1 MSERIHVAVDLT
13 GVTTLAGVL
22 HVETG
27 RTFSSTFVYDAD
39 FLADRSAYALDP
51 ALPLSSGP
59 HHAPGLPRAFADAA
73 PDRWGRNLIRRRL
86 VREGLNRTLTDLDFL
101 LGVSDLTRQGALRFS
116 RDRGGPYVS
125 EHAGVPPLLA
135 MPRLARAADH
145 VARDE
150 GTLTDVKVLLDA
162 GSGSLGGARPKASVV
177 DDQGVLH
184 IAKFAH
190 PQDDWD
196 VLGWEATA
204 LDLAE
209 QADIRVPTRRLIR
222 FGGGAAL
229 VLARFDRAPRGRVG
243 YLSAMSLLQ
252 GSDGD
257 SLDYLDLAE
266 AMALVSASPA
276 ADLRELWTRILFGTV
291 IGNTDDHLRNHG
303 FLRAPGGWRLSPA
316 FDINPNPESSL
327 HQTSIGGARTVE
339 ESIVMLRESAG
350 DFGLSAARVADIS
363 ETVKTATQRWRTV
376 AASHGIRDGEIN
388 LMAAA
393 IRPEVLG

>member
-1 MSERIHVAVDLT
+1 MSERIHVAVDLE
-13 GVTTLAGVL
+13 GLPVPAGVL

-27 RTFSSTFVYDAD
+27 RALNSTFVYHAD
-39 FLADRSAYALDP
+39 YLANRAAYALDP
-51 ALPLSSGP
+51 GLPLDSGA
-59 HHAPGLPRAFADAA
+59 HHAPGLPGAFADAA
-73 PDRWGRNLIRRRL
+73 PDRWGRNLIRRR
-86 VREGLNRTLTDLDFL
+86 VGREGMNRALTDLDL
-101 LGVSDLTRQGALRFS
+101 LVGVSDVTRQGALRFS
-116 RDRGGPYVS
+116 RELGGPYVS
-125 EHAGVPPLLA
+125 ERADVPRLIA
-135 MPRLARAADH
+135 MPALARAADH

-150 GTLTDVKVLLDA
+150 GTLSDVKALLDA
-162 GSGSLGGARPKASVV
+162 GTGSLGGARPKASVL
-177 DDQGVLH
+177 DDEGVLH
-184 IAKFAH
+184 IAKFPH
-190 PQDDWD
+190 PQDEWD
-196 VLGWEATA
+196 VVGWEATA

-209 QADIRVPTRRLIR
+209 QADIRVPLRRLIR

-327 HQTSIGGARTVE
+327 HQTSIGGARSVE

-363 ETVKTATQRWRTV
+363 ETVKTATQPWRTV